1 MVEIPR
7 LNRGP
12 PLSVLSS
19 RVHRFYLY
27 QACSA
32 FAIWIP
38 YWALWMNAHVA
49 SYFEFTLADV
59 AFWVG
64 LLIFQ
69 LPVGVLAD
77 RLGRKW
83 TIVLSEAFRTAGILG
98 YGLGINLLGYVAAN
112 IIWSIGGAFSIGTSA
127 YLYETLMEAHHEAEF
142 PRYIGRNTFIQIG
155 CNATAA
161 LVGGIVVAVSATP
174 LAGYQ
179 NTLLLGGAVNLAAVA
194 VAATF
199 IEPFVERHAEPT
211 ALRQLSLGLRIVRRR
226 EGVVLLIGLQV
237 FLGVALYLMTAF
249 RSPYL
254 TALGILPGDIGA
266 WVAGFLVLAAV
277 VSAFTGTI
285 SDRLGEFG
293 SLSLIAL
300 FAAVPFFGIWIAG
313 HAMWAVLLQAPIY
326 VVWSLEP
333 PLISAYLNRRLEPGQ
348 RATVLSM
355 GSFAY
360 TLGLVIAEPLAGL
373 TLTAD
378 NLLVLGLFLGL
389 LTAVPCAYILARWW
403 ATVAPWPAITPVP
416 SRLVPGGRVS
426 RFSRVFERLGRLWP

>member
-1 MVEIPR
+1 MPAW
-7 LNRGP
+7 P
-12 PLSVLSS
+12 S

-27 QACSA
+27 QACSS

-38 YWALWMNAHVA
+38 YWALWMDAHVS

-83 TIVLSEAFRTAGILG
+83 TIVLSESFRTAGILG
-98 YGLGINLLGYVAAN
+98 YGLGINLLGYAAAN
-112 IIWSIGGAFSIGTSA
+112 IIWSIGGAFSIGTSV
-127 YLYETLMEAHHEAEF
+127 YLYETLMDAHQEAEF

-161 LVGGIVVAVSATP
+161 LVGGIVVALSANA
-174 LAGYQ
+174 LEGYQ
-179 NTLLLGGAVNLAAVA
+179 MTLLIGAAVNVAAVA

-199 IEPFVERHAEPT
+199 IEPGVERRTEPT
-211 ALRQLSLGLRIVRRR
+211 ALKQLGQGLRIVRRR
-226 EGVVLLIGLQV
+226 EGVALLIGLQV
-237 FLGVALYLMTAF
+237 FLGVALYLITAF
-249 RSPYL
+249 RSLYL
-254 TALGILPGDIGA
+254 DAIGIAPGDIGV
-266 WVAGFLVLAAV
+266 WVAGFLYLAAI
-277 VSAFTGTI
+277 VSGFTGTL
-285 SDRLGEFG
+285 SDRLGEFR
-293 SLSLIAL
+293 SLALIVL
-300 FAAVPFFGIWIAG
+300 LAAAPLLGIWVAG
-313 HAMWAVLLQAPIY
+313 PSAWAVVLLVPVY

-333 PLISAYLNRRLEPGQ
+333 ALISAYLNRRLEPGQ

-360 TLGLVIAEPLAGL
+360 TLGLVITEPLAGL
-373 TLTAD
+373 TLTQD
-378 NLLVLGLFLGL
+378 NILVLGLFLGL
-389 LTAVPCAYILARWW
+389 LIAVPCGYILVRWR

-416 SRLVPGGRVS
+416 SRLVPGGARLT
-426 RFSRVFERLGRLWP
+426 RFYRVFERLGRLWP

>member
-1 MVEIPR
+1 MS
-7 LNRGP
+7 L
-12 PLSVLSS
+12 LSS

-27 QACSA
+27 QACSS

-38 YWALWMNAHVA
+38 YWALWMRAHVA

-83 TIVLSEAFRTAGILG
+83 TIVLSESFRTAGILG
-98 YGLGINLLGYVAAN
+98 YGFGINLLGYVAAN
-112 IIWSIGGAFSIGTSA
+112 VIWSIGGAFSIGTSA
-127 YLYETLMEAHHEAEF
+127 YLYETLMEAHQEAEF

-161 LVGGIVVAVSATP
+161 LVGGLVVSLYADALV
-174 LAGYQ
+174 GYQ
-179 NTLLLGGAVNLAAVA
+179 MTLLIGALVNVAAVA
-194 VAATF
+194 TAASF
-199 IEPFVERHAEPT
+199 IEPGVERHTEPT
-211 ALRQLSLGLRIVRRR
+211 ALKQLGQGLRIVRRR
-226 EGVVLLIGLQV
+226 EGVALLIGFQV

-254 TALGILPGDIGA
+254 AALGIGAGEIGV
-266 WVAGFLVLAAV
+266 WVAGFLYLAAL
-277 VSAFTGTI
+277 VSAGTG
-285 SDRLGEFG
+285 SLSNRFGEFG
-293 SLSLIAL
+293 SLSLLVAL
-300 FAAVPFFGIWIAG
+300 SSIPFLGVFFAGSTA
-313 HAMWAVLLQAPIY
+313 WAVLLQAPIY
-326 VVWSLEP
+326 IVWSLEP

-373 TLTAD
+373 TVTAD
-378 NLLVLGLFLGL
+378 NILILGLFLGL
-389 LTAVPCAYILARWW
+389 LTAVPCSYMLARWR

-416 SRLVPGGRVS
+416 SRLVPGGAATS
-426 RFSRVFERLGRLWP
+426 RFARVFERLGRLWP

>member
-1 MVEIPR
+1 MPAW
-7 LNRGP
+7 P
-12 PLSVLSS
+12 S

-38 YWALWMNAHVA
+38 YWALWMDAHVA

-83 TIVLSEAFRTAGILG
+83 TIVLSETFRTAGILG

-112 IIWSIGGAFSIGTSA
+112 LIWGLGGAFSIGTSV
-127 YLYETLMEAHHEAEF
+127 YLYETLMDAHQEAEF
-142 PRYIGRNTFIQIG
+142 PRYIGRNTFIQLG

-161 LVGGIVVAVSATP
+161 LVGGIVVALSANA
-174 LAGYQ
+174 LVGYQ
-179 NTLLLGGAVNLAAVA
+179 LTLLVGGAVNVAAVA

-199 IEPFVERHAEPT
+199 VEPAVVRRTEPT
-211 ALRQLSLGLRIVRRR
+211 ALQQLRQGFRTVHRR
-226 EGVVLLIGLQV
+226 EGVALLIGFQV
-237 FLGVALYLMTAF
+237 FLGVALYLITAF
-249 RSPYL
+249 RSLYL
-254 TALGILPGDIGA
+254 AAIGIGPASIGLWA
-266 WVAGFLVLAAV
+266 AAFLFVAAV
-277 VSAFTGTI
+277 VSGFTGSI
-285 SDRLGEFG
+285 SDRLGEFR
-293 SLSLIAL
+293 SLGLLTLLAS
-300 FAAVPFFGIWIAG
+300 VPLLAIWVAG
-313 HAMWAVLLQAPIY
+313 PSVWAVLLLVPVY

-360 TLGLVIAEPLAGL
+360 TLGLVIAEPLAGV

-378 NLLVLGLFLGL
+378 NILALGLFLGL
-389 LTAVPCAYILARWW
+389 LTAVPCGYILVRWR
-403 ATVAPWPAITPVP
+403 ATVAPWPAITPLP
-416 SRLVPGGRVS
+416 SRLVPGGGRVS
-426 RFSRVFERLGRLWP
+426 RFYRVFERLGRLWP

>member
-1 MVEIPR
+1 M
-7 LNRGP
+7 
-12 PLSVLSS
+12 SVLSS

-27 QACSA
+27 QATSA

-38 YWALWMNAHVA
+38 YWALWMSAHVA

-64 LLIFQ
+64 LLVFQ

-83 TIVLSEAFRTAGILG
+83 TIVLSESFRTAGILG
-98 YGLGINLLGYVAAN
+98 YGLGVNLLGYVAAN
-112 IIWSIGGAFSIGTSA
+112 LVWSIGGAFSIGTSA
-127 YLYETLMEAHHEAEF
+127 YLYETLMDGRQEAEF

-155 CNATAA
+155 SNAGAA
-161 LVGGIVVAVSATP
+161 LVGGLVVALTGS
-174 LAGYQ
+174 YQ
-179 NTLLLGGAVNLAAVA
+179 ATLLIGAVVNVGAVLI
-194 VAATF
+194 AATF
-199 IEPFVERHAEPT
+199 VEPAVERHTEPT
-211 ALRQLSLGLRIVRRR
+211 ALKQLGQGLRVVRRR
-226 EGVVLLIGLQV
+226 EGVALLIGLQV

-254 TALGILPGDIGA
+254 AALGIAPGDIGA
-266 WVAGFLVLAAV
+266 WVAGFLLLAAV
-277 VSAFTGTI
+277 VSAFTGAI
-285 SDRLGEFG
+285 SDRLGEFR
-293 SLSLIAL
+293 SLAL
-300 FAAVPFFGIWIAG
+300 LGGFAALPFFGIWIAG
-313 HAMWAVLLQAPIY
+313 RTPEAVLLQAPIY

-360 TLGLVIAEPLAGL
+360 TLGLVVAEPIAGL
-373 TLTAD
+373 AVTEG
-378 NLLVLGLFLGL
+378 NLLVLGLFLGV
-389 LTAVPCAYILARWW
+389 LTAVPSVYILARWR
-403 ATVAPWPAITPVP
+403 ATVAPWPPITPVP
-416 SRLVPGGRVS
+416 SRLVPGGARFS

>member
-1 MVEIPR
+1 MSI
-7 LNRGP
+7 LSNR
-12 PLSVLSS
+12 VY
-19 RVHRFYLY
+19 RFYLY
-27 QACSA
+27 TACTS

-38 YWALWMNAHVA
+38 YWALWMNEHVG

-83 TIVLSEAFRTAGILG
+83 TIVLSESFRTAGILG

-127 YLYETLMEAHHEAEF
+127 YLYETLMEAKHEAEF

-155 CNATAA
+155 SNAAAA
-161 LVGGIVVAVSATP
+161 LVGGVVVAVTGSYQTTL
-174 LAGYQ
+174 LAG
-179 NTLLLGGAVNLAAVA
+179 AVINVAAVA
-194 VAATF
+194 VAASF
-199 IEPFVERHAEPT
+199 IEPSVERHTEPT
-211 ALRQLSLGLRIVRRR
+211 ALKQLGQGLRIVRRR
-226 EGVVLLIGLQV
+226 EGVAPLIGFQV

-254 TALGILPGDIGA
+254 ATLGILPGDIGA
-266 WVAGFLVLAAV
+266 WVAGFLLLAAL
-277 VSAFTGTI
+277 VSAFTGAI

-293 SLSLIAL
+293 SLAVICAL
-300 FAAVPFFGIWIAG
+300 AAVPFFGIWLAGPIA
-313 HAMWAVLLQAPIY
+313 WAVLLQAPIY

-373 TLTAD
+373 TVTAD
-378 NLLVLGLFLGL
+378 NILILGLFLGL
-389 LTAVPCAYILARWW
+389 LTAVPCAYLLVRWR

-416 SRLVPGGRVS
+416 SRLVPGGARFS
-426 RFSRVFERLGRLWP
+426 RFSRVFERIGRLWP

>member
-1 MVEIPR
+1 M
-7 LNRGP
+7 
-12 PLSVLSS
+12 SVLSN
-19 RVHRFYLY
+19 RVYRFYLY
-27 QACSA
+27 TACTS

-38 YWALWMNAHVA
+38 YWALWMNAHVG

-64 LLIFQ
+64 LLVFQ

-83 TIVLSEAFRTAGILG
+83 TIVLSESFRTAGILG

-127 YLYETLMEAHHEAEF
+127 YLYETLMEAKHEAEF

-155 CNATAA
+155 SNAAAA
-161 LVGGIVVAVSATP
+161 LVGGVVVAVTGSYQTTL
-174 LAGYQ
+174 LAG
-179 NTLLLGGAVNLAAVA
+179 AVINVAAVA
-194 VAATF
+194 VAASF
-199 IEPFVERHAEPT
+199 IEPSVERHTEPT
-211 ALRQLSLGLRIVRRR
+211 ALKQLGQGLRIVRRR
-226 EGVVLLIGLQV
+226 EGVAPLIGFQV

-254 TALGILPGDIGA
+254 ATLGILPGDIGA
-266 WVAGFLVLAAV
+266 WVAGFLLLAAL
-277 VSAFTGTI
+277 VSAFTGAI

-293 SLSLIAL
+293 SLAVICAL
-300 FAAVPFFGIWIAG
+300 AAVPFFGIWLAGPIA
-313 HAMWAVLLQAPIY
+313 WAVLLQAPIY

-373 TLTAD
+373 TVTAD
-378 NLLVLGLFLGL
+378 NILILGLFLGL
-389 LTAVPCAYILARWW
+389 LTAVPCAYLLVRWR

-416 SRLVPGGRVS
+416 SRLVPGGARFS
-426 RFSRVFERLGRLWP
+426 RFSRVFERIGRLWP